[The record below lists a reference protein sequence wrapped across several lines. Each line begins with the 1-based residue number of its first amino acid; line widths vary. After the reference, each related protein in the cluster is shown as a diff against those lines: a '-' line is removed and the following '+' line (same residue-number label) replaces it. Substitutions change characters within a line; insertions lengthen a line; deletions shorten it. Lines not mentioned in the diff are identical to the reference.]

1 MECPNGE
8 EEVPFDDKYLKI
20 ILKILKYLKILN
32 VKNIQ
37 KYDLMECPNG
47 EEEVSLNIWFKYLKN
62 IWFNI
67 YKYLI

>member
-1 MECPNGE
+1 MPATCIDLALVCNGLMECPNGE

-47 EEEVSLNIWFKYLKN
+47 EEEVSLNI
-62 IWFNI
+62 
-67 YKYLI
+67 